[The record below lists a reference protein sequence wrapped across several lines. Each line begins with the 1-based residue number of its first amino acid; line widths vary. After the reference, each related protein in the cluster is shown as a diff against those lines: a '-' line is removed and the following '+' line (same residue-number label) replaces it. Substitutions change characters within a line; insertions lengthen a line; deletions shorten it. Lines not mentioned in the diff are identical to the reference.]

1 MAEIIYTNN
10 HTVGEQKGE
19 IELRAEGSEEL
30 IKSLATM
37 AMDFMKGGASQETK
51 TVQVTKPER
60 IGDTECDVVAIYDN
74 AGIPSFM
81 HRFRKVTNK
90 ELFGGADKTHPA
102 FIIGGEEYDEIFIS
116 VYENTMINGKPYSLP
131 FQKPAVN
138 ITIEDFA
145 AACFSKGE
153 GWHCMTAAEWGL
165 LANLSLK
172 NGTLPNGNTNYG
184 KYNADENETG
194 ETYGGGKT
202 LTGSGPATW
211 THNHKPTG
219 VHDLCGNIYEF
230 CRGMRI
236 KNGVLYAAENND
248 AALPETDLSENG
260 NGWREIKDNKGSAL
274 RVSVDEEEG
283 EIEIDGDERYS
294 EGYLGR
300 RWKDISV
307 YTDSEQMKELAM
319 YAGEP
324 DVFCW
329 IDSTEGEYILIRGGV
344 WYFGAGAGVF
354 YSDLHDARSSSR
366 DSFGGRSAYFKKHS
380 TQGTDTLNAER

>member
-10 HTVGEQKGE
+10 HTVGEKNEE
-19 IELRAEGSEEL
+19 IELRAEGSDEL

-37 AMDFMKGGASQETK
+37 AMDFMKGSVLQETK
-51 TVQVTKPER
+51 TVQITKPER

-138 ITIEDFA
+138 IAMEDFA

-172 NGTLPNGNTNYG
+172 NGTLPHGNTNYG
-184 KYNADENETG
+184 KYNADKNETG

-236 KNGVLYAAENND
+236 KDGVLYSARNND
-248 AALPETDLSENG
+248 AALPETDLSEDGSGWLELRANG
-260 NGWREIKDNKGSAL
+260 RTV
-274 RVSVDEEEG
+274 RVSADDDEDVIKITNDSDCEEG
-283 EIEIDGDERYS
+283 YVGDEWQNVIM
-294 EGYLGR
+294 EA
-300 RWKDISV
+300 
-307 YTDSEQMKELAM
+307 DSEQLKELAY

-324 DVFCW
+324 KTYCG
-329 IDSTEGEYILIRGGV
+329 IDSSEGEHILFRGGY
-344 WYFGAGAGVF
+344 WAGGADAGVF
-354 YSDLHDARSSSR
+354 SSNLNYARSHS
-366 DSFGGRSAYFKKHS
+366 DDGIGGRSAYFKKHS